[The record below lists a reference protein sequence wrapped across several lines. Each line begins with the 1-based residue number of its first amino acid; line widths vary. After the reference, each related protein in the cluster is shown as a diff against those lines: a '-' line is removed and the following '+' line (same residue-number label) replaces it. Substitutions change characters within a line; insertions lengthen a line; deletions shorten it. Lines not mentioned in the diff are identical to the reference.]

1 MKKQFLAATL
11 AVITTITTALS
22 SATLVQANEWKR
34 DNMGWWFVNDAGNY
48 YKSSWQNISGKWYYL
63 NPEAGANN
71 GKMLFNTVVDGYTL
85 GPDGAWDNQPKK
97 AI

>member
-1 MKKQFLAATL
+1 MNTG
-11 AVITTITTALS
+11 
-22 SATLVQANEWKR
+22 WKYIGEQWYYFGTEEGE
-34 DNMGWWFVNDAGNY
+34 MLGKMSTGWKY
-48 YKSSWQNISGKWYYL
+48 ISGKWYYL